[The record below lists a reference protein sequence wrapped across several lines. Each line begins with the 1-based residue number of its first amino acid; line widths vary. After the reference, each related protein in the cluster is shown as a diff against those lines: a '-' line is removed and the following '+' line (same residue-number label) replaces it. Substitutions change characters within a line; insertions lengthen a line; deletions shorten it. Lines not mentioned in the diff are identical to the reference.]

1 MSRCNRAVDDIDRAI
16 VRYVAEHQPS
26 TVREIAAAVELGACA
41 THGRIVALCE
51 RGVLRHEP
59 RIPRTIRLHPSV
71 VVTDRGVYQL
81 EKMP

>member
-1 MSRCNRAVDDIDRAI
+1 MTLDDTDRAI
-16 VRYVAEHQPS
+16 VRFVAEHQPS
-26 TVREIAAAVELGACA
+26 TVREVAAAVELGACA

-71 VVTDRGVYQL
+71 VVHEDRVYQL

>member
-1 MSRCNRAVDDIDRAI
+1 MTPADEAL
-16 VRYVAEHQPS
+16 VRHVAASQPT
-26 TVREIAAAVELGACA
+26 TVRACA
-41 THGRIVALCE
+41 EASERSLDATVKRVRRLVAAQ
-51 RGVLRHEP
+51 VLRHEP

>member
-1 MSRCNRAVDDIDRAI
+1 MTPADEAL
-16 VRYVAEHQPS
+16 VRHVAASQPV
-26 TVREIAAAVELGACA
+26 TVRECSETLGVGLAV

-71 VVTDRGVYQL
+71 VVTATAVYQL

>member
-1 MSRCNRAVDDIDRAI
+1 MTPADEAL
-16 VRYVAEHQPS
+16 VRHVAANGPV
-26 TVREIAAAVELGACA
+26 TVRECSETLGVGVAA

-51 RGVLRHEP
+51 RRVLCHEP

-71 VVTDRGVYQL
+71 VVTATAVYQL

>member
-1 MSRCNRAVDDIDRAI
+1 VTRPHLDDIDRVLVA
-16 VRYVAEHQPS
+16 YVAKNQPTTLPEIGEVIDRCKS
-26 TVREIAAAVELGACA
+26 VTWGRVRRLVAA
-41 THGRIVALCE
+41 
-51 RGVLRHEP
+51 GVLRHEP